1 MDVNQREMHV
11 VNFEASKYRILAE
24 VEADQKSMIP
34 FVRKWIDQAEHIK
47 SKEKPSKFD
56 VQRLAELESLLNTLG
71 NVLRHYEENCK
82 LLIIWL
88 DDMLL
93 SKRVINEGA
102 AYRIKLSES
111 IQYTDDLLN
120 RIDQLEVIAGIKS

>member
-11 VNFEASKYRILAE
+11 VNFEASKYRILTE

-111 IQYTDDLLN
+111 IQYTHDLLK
-120 RIDQLEVIAGIKS
+120 RIDQLEVIAGIC